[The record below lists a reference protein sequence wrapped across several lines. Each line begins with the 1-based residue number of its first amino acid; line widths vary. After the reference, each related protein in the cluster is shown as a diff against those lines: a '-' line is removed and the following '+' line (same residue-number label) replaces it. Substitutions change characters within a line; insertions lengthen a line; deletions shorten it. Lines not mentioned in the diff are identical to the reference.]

1 MGKLV
6 KGIHHVSLKCKDNE
20 ELQKTIAFYQDILGL
35 ETARSWGEG
44 KHAGMMFDT
53 GCGIVEIFTDTDTDL
68 PQGAVRHF
76 AFETDDV
83 DACIE
88 AVRKAGYQITRE
100 PEDVE
105 ITSTPSLPVRVGFCI
120 GPVGEEIEFF
130 HVR

>member
-44 KHAGMMFDT
+44 KNAGMMFDT
-53 GCGIVEIFTDTDTDL
+53 GCGIIEIFTDTDADL
-68 PQGAVRHF
+68 PQGAIRHF

-88 AVRKAGYQITRE
+88 AVRKAGYKVTRE
-100 PEDVE
+100 PENVE
-105 ITSTPSLPVRVGFCI
+105 IPSSPSLPVRVGFCI